1 MPEMKKIDH
10 LGIAVVDLE
19 KSIELYQSMGFE
31 LEGRE
36 TVDDQK
42 VETAFFRIGESHIEL
57 LAATDPSSPI
67 AKFIEKNGGKGGIAH
82 VAIRVTGI
90 EEHLDRL
97 KKAGFQLIDEFPKTG
112 AHGAKVAFVHPKSTG
127 GVLLELCEKTDD

>member
-1 MPEMKKIDH
+1 MSDLKKIDH
-10 LGIAVVDLE
+10 LGIAVIDLD
-19 KSIELYQSMGFE
+19 KGIELYKAMGFV

-82 VAIRVTGI
+82 VAIRVSGI
-90 EEHLDRL
+90 EEHLARL
-97 KKAGFQLIDEFPKTG
+97 KKAGYQLIDDVPKAG
-112 AHGAKVAFVHPKSTG
+112 AHGAKIAFVHPRSTG